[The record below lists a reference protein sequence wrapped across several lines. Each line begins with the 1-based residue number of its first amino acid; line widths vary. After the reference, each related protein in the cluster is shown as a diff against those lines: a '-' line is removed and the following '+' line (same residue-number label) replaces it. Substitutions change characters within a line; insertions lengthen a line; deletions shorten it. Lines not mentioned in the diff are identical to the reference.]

1 MSWFGLLLIGFAV
14 TDLTYSVRRGL
25 WLPPLIG
32 SAAVVGAALVAG
44 LTDAADLAVVAALVG
59 ACFGWSLLVTRGFGR
74 GAAWHPLAWLA
85 GWLVLV
91 AGLSPWAGRADG
103 LLGRWLR
110 DADTSWLG
118 DPSAG
123 QALLLVGAMLL
134 QLSTGNVIVR
144 LVLRTTGSMNPHR
157 ATPPADARLL
167 EAPPHTLKGGR
178 LLGPMERVFILG
190 LGLAGQYTA
199 ASIVVAAKG
208 LLRYPEL
215 SAAKDDRRGPGLHA
229 VTEYFLVG
237 SFVSWLV
244 ALGALVMVR

>member
-25 WLPPLIG
+25 WVPPAVG
-32 SAAVVGAALVAG
+32 SGAMLAAGAAAG
-44 LTDAADLAVVAALVG
+44 LTDGRDLVVSGALVV

-74 GAAWHPLAWLA
+74 GGAWQPLVWFA
-85 GWLVLV
+85 GWIV
-91 AGLSPWAGRADG
+91 AILALSPWASRAGG

-110 DADTSWLG
+110 DTDTSWLG

-123 QALLLVGAMLL
+123 RALLLVGAVLL
-134 QLSTGNVIVR
+134 QLSTGNVLVR
-144 LVLRTTGSMNPHR
+144 LVLRATGSMNPNR
-157 ATPPADARLL
+157 AIPPADARLL

-190 LGLAGQYTA
+190 LGLAGQFTA

-244 ALGALVMVR
+244 ALGALVLVR